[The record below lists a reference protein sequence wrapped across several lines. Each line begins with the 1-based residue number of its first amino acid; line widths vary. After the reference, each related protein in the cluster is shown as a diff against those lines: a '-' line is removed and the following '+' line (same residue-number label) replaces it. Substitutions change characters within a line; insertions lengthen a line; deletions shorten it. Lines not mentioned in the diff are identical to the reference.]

1 MQDTSTVQ
9 DTPEGGFA
17 PVLRRRPSVQ
27 GVTLYTSGPPRRANT
42 LRVLRTRL
50 GYWLLFFV
58 PAAATVLA
66 WNSGYFQT
74 AGLTGLAAA
83 IGLAW
88 FVRVWRETEG

>member
-1 MQDTSTVQ
+1 MD
-9 DTPEGGFA
+9 DTPEDRFA
-17 PVLRRRPSVQ
+17 PGLRCASSVPE
-27 GVTLYTSGPPRRANT
+27 VTLYTSGRPRRAKT

-66 WNSGYFQT
+66 WNSGYYQT

>member
-1 MQDTSTVQ
+1 M
-9 DTPEGGFA
+9 
-17 PVLRRRPSVQ
+17 
-27 GVTLYTSGPPRRANT
+27 TLYTSGRARRAKA
-42 LRVLRTRL
+42 LRVLRTRF

-66 WNSGYFQT
+66 WNAAYYQT